1 MGIID
6 DAYRETW
13 TTISFK
19 SIAMTAS
26 DTNLLIECFAKAG
39 NIAEGGYTSISFEH
53 WINLNGDLLLDD
65 DVLQMLANVATSATS
80 FTFNQ

>member
-26 DTNLLIECFAKAG
+26 DTNLLIECFAKAD
-39 NIAEGGYTSISFEH
+39 NIAEGGYTSI
-53 WINLNGDLLLDD
+53 
-65 DVLQMLANVATSATS
+65 
-80 FTFNQ
+80 